1 MKVLVAM
8 SGGVD
13 SAVSAFLLRKQ
24 GYEVVGVHF
33 KMEDDLFFSR
43 YSLNHKVCCS
53 PDDTSDA
60 IKIAKKIDIP
70 IKIIDLKAEFRERII
85 KDFIKDYQMGITP
98 NPCAWCNKK
107 MKFWALEKI
116 GKEFGIELFAT
127 GHYAFVKGG
136 KIYMGSDTK
145 KDQSYF
151 LSLLTKDILKKLI
164 LPVGEMKK
172 EEVRKIAIE
181 NELLVGTKPD
191 SQDICFIPDGNLKK
205 FFENEGIPIRS
216 GPVKDIHG
224 NIIGT
229 HEGYQIYARGQ
240 RKGVGIAAGK
250 RVYVIG
256 VDPATNTVIVGD
268 KSDLVKESIKIDD
281 LNLLYDVS
289 KPFDCMCKLR
299 STGPLIRCRLDPVEK
314 SVLFYESAI
323 PVAGQVIAF
332 YKEKELIGGAIQM

>member
-1 MKVLVAM
+1 M

-13 SAVSAFLLRKQ
+13 SAVSAFLLKKK

-43 YSLNHKVCCS
+43 YPLNHKVCCS

-70 IKIIDLKAEFRERII
+70 IKIIDLKNEFRERII
-85 KDFIKDYQMGITP
+85 KDFIKGYQMGITP
-98 NPCAWCNKK
+98 NPCVWCNKK
-107 MKFWALEKI
+107 MKFWALERI
-116 GKEFGIELFAT
+116 GKDLGIELFAT
-127 GHYAFVKGG
+127 GHYALVRDGR
-136 KIYMGSDTK
+136 IYIGSDPK

-151 LSLLTKDILKKLI
+151 LSLLEKGILNKII

-181 NELLVGTKPD
+181 NDLVVGTKPD
-191 SQDICFIPDGNLKK
+191 SQDICFIPDGNLKN
-205 FFENEGIPIRS
+205 FFENEGISVRPGPIT
-216 GPVKDIHG
+216 DIHG

-240 RKGVGIAAGK
+240 RKGVGVVAGK
-250 RVYVIG
+250 RIYVVG
-256 VDPATNTVIVGD
+256 VDPTTNTVIVGD
-268 KSDLVKESIKIDD
+268 KNDLVKEKIRIED
-281 LNLLYDVS
+281 LNLLYDMH
-289 KPFDCMCKLR
+289 KPFDCKCKLR
-299 STGPLIRCRLDPVEK
+299 STGQLIRCRLDPEEK
-314 SVLFYESAI
+314 TVSFYESAI

-332 YKEKELIGGAIQM
+332 YKEEELIGGAIQII